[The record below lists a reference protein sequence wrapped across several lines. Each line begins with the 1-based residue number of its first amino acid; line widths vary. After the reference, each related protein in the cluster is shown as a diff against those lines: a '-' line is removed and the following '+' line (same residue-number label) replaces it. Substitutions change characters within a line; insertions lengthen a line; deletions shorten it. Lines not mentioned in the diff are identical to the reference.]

1 MSLNHL
7 IILFTLIM
15 LLSFLGIEKIKLSFE
30 INRLNTNQQNLLKE
44 YETFKDKNLKL
55 VTQSYTNNS
64 PANIERQAKQDLGM
78 IKKKSKKIYLNINNE
93 EK

>member
-78 IKKKSKKIYLNINNE
+78 IKKKAKKIYLNINNE

>member
-7 IILFTLIM
+7 IILFTLI
-15 LLSFLGIEKIKLSFE
+15 LLLNFLGIEKIKLSFE

-78 IKKKSKKIYLNINNE
+78 IKKKPKKIYLNINNE
-93 EK
+93 E

>member
-44 YETFKDKNLKL
+44 YEIFKDKNLKL

-78 IKKKSKKIYLNINNE
+78 IKKKAKKIYLNINNE

>member
-7 IILFTLIM
+7 IILFTLIL

-78 IKKKSKKIYLNINNE
+78 IKKKAKKIYSNVNNE

>member
-7 IILFTLIM
+7 IILFTLI
-15 LLSFLGIEKIKLSFE
+15 LLLIFLGIEKIKLSFE

-64 PANIERQAKQDLGM
+64 PANIERQAKQYLGM
-78 IKKKSKKIYLNINNE
+78 IKKKPKKIYLNINNE
-93 EK
+93 E

>member
-7 IILFTLIM
+7 IILFTLI
-15 LLSFLGIEKIKLSFE
+15 LLLTFLGIEKIKLSFE

-64 PANIERQAKQDLGM
+64 PANIERQAKQELGM
-78 IKKKSKKIYLNINNE
+78 IKKKAKKIYLINNE

>member
-7 IILFTLIM
+7 IILFTLIL

-55 VTQSYTNNS
+55 VTQFYTNNS

-78 IKKKSKKIYLNINNE
+78 IKKKPKKIYLNINNE
-93 EK
+93 E

>member
-7 IILFTLIM
+7 IILFTLI
-15 LLSFLGIEKIKLSFE
+15 LLLTFLGIEKIKLSFE

-78 IKKKSKKIYLNINNE
+78 IKKKAKKIYLNINNE
-93 EK
+93 EE

>member
-7 IILFTLIM
+7 IILFTLI
-15 LLSFLGIEKIKLSFE
+15 LLLGFLGIEKIKLSFE

-78 IKKKSKKIYLNINNE
+78 IKKKAKKIYLNINNE
-93 EK
+93 E

>member
-78 IKKKSKKIYLNINNE
+78 IKKKPKKIYLNINNE
-93 EK
+93 E

>member
-7 IILFTLIM
+7 IILFTLI
-15 LLSFLGIEKIKLSFE
+15 LLLTFLGIEKIKLSFE

-78 IKKKSKKIYLNINNE
+78 IKKKPKKNLFEYQ
-93 EK
+93 

>member
-7 IILFTLIM
+7 IILFTLIL

-78 IKKKSKKIYLNINNE
+78 IKKKAKKIYLNINNE
-93 EK
+93 EE

>member
-7 IILFTLIM
+7 IILFTLI
-15 LLSFLGIEKIKLSFE
+15 LLLTFLGIEKIKLSFE

-78 IKKKSKKIYLNINNE
+78 IKKKAKKIYLNINNE

>member
-7 IILFTLIM
+7 IILFTLIL

-78 IKKKSKKIYLNINNE
+78 IKKKAKKIYLNINNE
-93 EK
+93 E

>member
-7 IILFTLIM
+7 IILFTLIL

-78 IKKKSKKIYLNINNE
+78 IKKKAKKIYLNINNE

>member
-7 IILFTLIM
+7 IILYTLI
-15 LLSFLGIEKIKLSFE
+15 LLLTFLGIEKIKLSFE

-78 IKKKSKKIYLNINNE
+78 IKKKPKKIYLNINNE
-93 EK
+93 E

>member
-7 IILFTLIM
+7 MILFTLIL

-78 IKKKSKKIYLNINNE
+78 IKKKPKKIYLNINNE
-93 EK
+93 E

>member
-7 IILFTLIM
+7 IILFTLI
-15 LLSFLGIEKIKLSFE
+15 LLLGFLGIEKIKLSFE

-78 IKKKSKKIYLNINNE
+78 IKKKAKKIYLNINNE
-93 EK
+93 EE

>member
-7 IILFTLIM
+7 IILFTLIL

-78 IKKKSKKIYLNINNE
+78 IKKKPKKIYLNINNE

>member
-7 IILFTLIM
+7 IILFTLIL

-44 YETFKDKNLKL
+44 YETFKDKNLKWTVSVGSQAL
-55 VTQSYTNNS
+55 NLL
-64 PANIERQAKQDLGM
+64 ERKGIVGKERDNVLSEAIDVLG
-78 IKKKSKKIYLNINNE
+78 N
-93 EK
+93 

>member
-7 IILFTLIM
+7 IILFTLI
-15 LLSFLGIEKIKLSFE
+15 LLLTFLGIEKIKLSFE

-64 PANIERQAKQDLGM
+64 PANIERQATQDLGM
-78 IKKKSKKIYLNINNE
+78 IKKKPKKIYLNINNE
-93 EK
+93 E

>member
-7 IILFTLIM
+7 IILFSLI
-15 LLSFLGIEKIKLSFE
+15 LLLTFLGIEKIKLSFE

-78 IKKKSKKIYLNINNE
+78 IKKKPKKIYLNINNE
-93 EK
+93 E

>member
-7 IILFTLIM
+7 IILFTLIL

-30 INRLNTNQQNLLKE
+30 INRLNTNKQNLLKE

-55 VTQSYTNNS
+55 VTQFYTNNS

-78 IKKKSKKIYLNINNE
+78 IKKKAKKIYLNINNE
-93 EK
+93 EE

>member
-7 IILFTLIM
+7 IILFTLI
-15 LLSFLGIEKIKLSFE
+15 LLISFLGIEKIKLSFE

-78 IKKKSKKIYLNINNE
+78 IKKKPKKIYLNINNE

>member
-7 IILFTLIM
+7 IILFTLI
-15 LLSFLGIEKIKLSFE
+15 LLLTFLGIEKIKLSFE

-78 IKKKSKKIYLNINNE
+78 IKKKAKKIYLNINNE
-93 EK
+93 E

>member
-7 IILFTLIM
+7 IILFTLI
-15 LLSFLGIEKIKLSFE
+15 LLLTFLGIEKIKLSFE

-78 IKKKSKKIYLNINNE
+78 IKKKAKKIYSNVNNE

>member
-7 IILFTLIM
+7 IILFTLIL

-55 VTQSYTNNS
+55 VTQSFTNNS

-78 IKKKSKKIYLNINNE
+78 IKKKAKKIYLNINNE

>member
-7 IILFTLIM
+7 IILFNLIL

-78 IKKKSKKIYLNINNE
+78 IKKKAKKIYLNINNE
-93 EK
+93 E

>member
-1 MSLNHL
+1 MNLNHL
-7 IILFTLIM
+7 IILFTLI
-15 LLSFLGIEKIKLSFE
+15 LLLTFLGIEKIKLSFE

-64 PANIERQAKQDLGM
+64 PAGIERQAKQDLGM
-78 IKKKSKKIYLNINNE
+78 IKKKPKKIYLNINNE
-93 EK
+93 E

>member
-7 IILFTLIM
+7 IILFTLI
-15 LLSFLGIEKIKLSFE
+15 LLLTFLGIEKIKLSFE

-55 VTQSYTNNS
+55 VTQFYTNNS

-78 IKKKSKKIYLNINNE
+78 IKKKAKKIYSNVNNE

>member
-7 IILFTLIM
+7 IILLTLI
-15 LLSFLGIEKIKLSFE
+15 LLLTFLGIEKIKLSFE

-78 IKKKSKKIYLNINNE
+78 IKKKAKKIYLNINNE
-93 EK
+93 E

>member
-7 IILFTLIM
+7 IILFTLI
-15 LLSFLGIEKIKLSFE
+15 LLLTFLGIEKIKLSFE

-55 VTQSYTNNS
+55 VTQFYTNNS

-78 IKKKSKKIYLNINNE
+78 IKKKAKKIYLNINNE
-93 EK
+93 E

>member
-7 IILFTLIM
+7 IILFTLI
-15 LLSFLGIEKIKLSFE
+15 LLLTFLGIEKIKLSFE

-55 VTQSYTNNS
+55 VTQSYAS
-64 PANIERQAKQDLGM
+64 SLP
-78 IKKKSKKIYLNINNE
+78 
-93 EK
+93 

>member
-7 IILFTLIM
+7 IILFTLI
-15 LLSFLGIEKIKLSFE
+15 LLLTFLSIEKIKLSFE

-78 IKKKSKKIYLNINNE
+78 IKKKPKKIYLNINNE
-93 EK
+93 E

>member
-7 IILFTLIM
+7 IILFTLI
-15 LLSFLGIEKIKLSFE
+15 LLLTFLGIEKIKLSFE

-78 IKKKSKKIYLNINNE
+78 IKKKAKKIYLINNE

>member
-1 MSLNHL
+1 M
-7 IILFTLIM
+7 
-15 LLSFLGIEKIKLSFE
+15 LSFLGIEKIKLSFE

-55 VTQSYTNNS
+55 VTQFYTNNS

-78 IKKKSKKIYLNINNE
+78 IKKKAKKIYSNVNNE

>member
-7 IILFTLIM
+7 IILFTLIL

-78 IKKKSKKIYLNINNE
+78 IKKKPKKIYLNINNE
-93 EK
+93 E

>member
-7 IILFTLIM
+7 IILFTLI
-15 LLSFLGIEKIKLSFE
+15 LLLTFLGIEKIKLSFE

-78 IKKKSKKIYLNINNE
+78 IKKKPKKIYLSINNE
-93 EK
+93 E

>member
-7 IILFTLIM
+7 TILFTLTL

-78 IKKKSKKIYLNINNE
+78 IKKKAKKIYLNVNNE